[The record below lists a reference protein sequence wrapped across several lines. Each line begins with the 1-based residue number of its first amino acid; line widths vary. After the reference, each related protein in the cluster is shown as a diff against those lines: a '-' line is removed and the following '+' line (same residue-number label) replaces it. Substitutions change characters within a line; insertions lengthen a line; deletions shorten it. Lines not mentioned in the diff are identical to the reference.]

1 MGYLRGVMHGMMIGT
16 AVALLYAPKPGREL
30 RQDLAQWLDRM
41 RGQVQPVLDQAQDAV
56 ENARP
61 QVQRTISTARQRITR
76 KPSERTEVP
85 YAGPSR
91 MGIGGTPGPGT

>member
-1 MGYLRGVMHGMMIGT
+1 MGYVRGVIHGMMVGT

-30 RQDLAQWLDRM
+30 REDLAQWFDRM
-41 RGQVQPVLDQAQDAV
+41 RGQVQPVLNQAQDVV
-56 ENARP
+56 ESARP
-61 QVQRTISTARQRITR
+61 QVQKTISRAQQRITR
-76 KPSERTEVP
+76 KSSEQAGAP